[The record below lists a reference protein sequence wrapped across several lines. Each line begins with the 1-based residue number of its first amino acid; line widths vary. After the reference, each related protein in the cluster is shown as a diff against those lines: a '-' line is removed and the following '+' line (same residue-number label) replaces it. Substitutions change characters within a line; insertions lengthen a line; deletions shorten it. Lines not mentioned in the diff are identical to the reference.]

1 MMDFSTVKYGNSV
14 VLTSC
19 VRFTSGPFPHDLLG
33 VESDWVTAD
42 QHPTDSLTIMVEI
55 YANS

>member
-1 MMDFSTVKYGNSV
+1 MDFSTVKYGNSV

-19 VRFTSGPFPHDLLG
+19 VRFTSGPFSHDLLG

-42 QHPTDSLTIMVEI
+42 HHPTDSLTIMVEI